1 MWTYILFAVRG
12 LFAFWW
18 LCGMF
23 RCSREINVAIWRWLL
38 YFTSMATDFGF
49 RRRRMV
55 SSPTHGFGLSS
66 GKMERIL
73 MIPMVRRR
81 SD

>member
-1 MWTYILFAVRG
+1 MWIYILFAARG

-18 LCGMF
+18 LCGTY
-23 RCSREINVAIWRWLL
+23 RRSREINVAIWRWLL
-38 YFTSMATDFGF
+38 CYTSMATGFGF
-49 RRRRMV
+49 GRRRMV

-73 MIPMVRRR
+73 MIPMARRR
-81 SD
+81 RD